1 MITDND
7 ILEALKKVKEVYGLD
22 HAKRVEQ
29 LFRNETAHFKSGNFK
44 VTLSTGMEIAPTK
57 TAYPYGWTSLVDFWT
72 INPQYKPTETFSQ
85 VENTSTLLKSR
96 GARTFI
102 VFPSIEASMM
112 TVAHLI
118 KIRGNNFGAWF
129 SKNAVQQLAYVK
141 ELDKIKVRLI
151 S

>member
-1 MITDND
+1 M
-7 ILEALKKVKEVYGLD
+7 LEKEIELGLLKVKEVYGLA
-22 HAKRVEQ
+22 HAKRLEQ
-29 LFRNETAHFKSGNFK
+29 LFRNETSHFKSGNFLK
-44 VTLSTGMEIAPTK
+44 TLSAGMEIAPTK
-57 TAYPYGWTSLVDFWT
+57 TSYPFGWTSLKEFWD
-72 INPQYKPTETFSQ
+72 INPHYKPTETFSQ

-112 TVAHLI
+112 TVSHLI
-118 KIRGNNFGAWF
+118 KIRNNNFGAWF

-141 ELDKIKVRLI
+141 ELDKIKVRFI

>member
-7 ILEALKKVKEVYGLD
+7 ILEALRKVKEVYGLD
-22 HAKRVEQ
+22 HAKRIEQ

-44 VTLSTGMEIAPTK
+44 VTFSAGMEIAPTK
-57 TAYPYGWTSLVDFWT
+57 TSYPFGWTSLKDFWD
-72 INPQYKPTETFSQ
+72 INPHYKPTETFSQ

-112 TVAHLI
+112 TVSHLI
-118 KIRGNNFGAWF
+118 KIRNNNFGAWF

-141 ELDKIKVRLI
+141 ELDKIKVRFI